1 MLGIMTT
8 ATASLPERMTSR
20 EFRAWAGARPEG
32 ERYELVAGE
41 VVAMA
46 PERASHNRIKF
57 NIALS
62 LRAAV
67 LEAGLPCQTFT
78 DGMAVEIDD
87 ETNYEPDAM
96 VRCGEP
102 VSDEATV
109 VTDPMIVVEVVSP
122 SSGGADS
129 GGKLADYFKLP
140 SVQHYVVVRPR
151 KRSVVHHR
159 RGGDGRIETTIVA
172 GSTLELTPPGISVQI
187 ASFFD

>member
-1 MLGIMTT
+1 ML
-8 ATASLPERMTSR
+8 ATMSAKAGPGRMTSR
-20 EFRAWAGARPEG
+20 EFAAWAGGRPEG

-57 NIALS
+57 NIALA
-62 LRAAV
+62 LRAAIQA
-67 LEAGLPCQTFT
+67 AGLPCQTFM
-78 DGMAVEIDD
+78 DGMAVPIDE
-87 ETNYEPDAM
+87 ETTYEPDAM

-102 VSDEATV
+102 VPDEATV
-109 VTDPMIVVEVVSP
+109 VTDPLIVVEVVSP

-140 SVQHYVVVRPR
+140 SVLHCVVVRPR

-159 RGGDGRIETTIVA
+159 RGGDGRIETSIVA
-172 GSTLELTPPGISVQI
+172 GNTLELTPPGITVEV